1 MRLIVLPPPGHL
13 YLGVKGKVSIK
24 VSKVGESLSMT
35 GSLFL
40 FIKIRLFKLEGQV
53 VVVVVVVVVVC
64 PLPIYI
70 SQKMS
75 GNRPAHPVS
84 WRCG

>member
-1 MRLIVLPPPGHL
+1 VRLIVLPPPRHL

-24 VSKVGESLSMT
+24 VSKVGDSLSMT

-53 VVVVVVVVVVC
+53 VIVVVVVVC